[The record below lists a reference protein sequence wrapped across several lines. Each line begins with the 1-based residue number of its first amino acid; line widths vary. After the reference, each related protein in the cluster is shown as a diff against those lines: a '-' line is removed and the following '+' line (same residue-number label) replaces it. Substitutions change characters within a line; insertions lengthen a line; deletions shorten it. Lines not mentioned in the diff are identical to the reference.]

1 MRFGPDEGQTA
12 SPRGVAAANPRGDQ
26 AGARWCSM
34 RFLPFS
40 KRSLFYTL
48 GHRDFKAF
56 PYYNALPGVPQVYN
70 LFIICSLVISTCSR
84 DISDLGGGTP
94 QTFSLSSFMSRMEKN
109 LQCITN
115 IAI

>member
-1 MRFGPDEGQTA
+1 MRFGPHEGQTA

-56 PYYNALPGVPQVYN
+56 PYYNPLPGAPQVYN
-70 LFIICSLVISTCSR
+70 LFF
-84 DISDLGGGTP
+84 SDFYLLQRHLRFGRGDTP
-94 QTFSLSSFMSRMEKN
+94 NFQPQFLHVKDGKEFA
-109 LQCITN
+109 LHH
-115 IAI
+115 